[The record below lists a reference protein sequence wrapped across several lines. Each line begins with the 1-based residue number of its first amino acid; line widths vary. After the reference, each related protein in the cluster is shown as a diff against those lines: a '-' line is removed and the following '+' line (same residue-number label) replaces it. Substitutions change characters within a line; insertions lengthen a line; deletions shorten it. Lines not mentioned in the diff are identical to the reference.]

1 MSAKKSWRLTTA
13 FVSSVTRPGR
23 YGDRRGGHGLTLRVK
38 PTQRGGWSKTWSQ
51 RIRINGKPFQPG
63 LGSYPV
69 VTLARAREKALDNAR
84 RVERGEDISKPQ
96 TPVPTVH
103 EAFDLVIANRSPK
116 WTGENTL
123 SNWLRSKRVFDE
135 IGSTPVSAVKSRQV
149 QDIIGGIL
157 HQNQNKAYKAR
168 SHLSTVMKWA
178 MVQEYRSTNPAPPDI
193 TNVFGRPSPAVHH
206 RTMLYKDLG
215 EALAKVRDAEN
226 IWWANRLALI
236 FLALTGVR
244 SKNVRL
250 ATWAEIDIPNACW
263 TLSSTRMKARK
274 AHQVPLSRQALQVL
288 AYAKLLGSGTDLIFP
303 PERAHHI
310 QSSNLAKLTTKL
322 NITSSP
328 HGFRQCITNWAR
340 GSRKRYAK
348 GAVEMLIA
356 HVPSKAS
363 REAYETDDFYDLRVP
378 IMQDWADFISKTMG
392 SIIPPIKRGPAEKVL
407 AHTPPN
413 VERTS
418 LNDDFIEPRCP
429 TIQESDDSL
438 SQTMDPATPA
448 HQQPSPTYETK
459 PKSRA
464 KKDSQKGGKSKAA
477 RKDLS
482 KPTRE
487 SPTDAT
493 RLPEKSNR
501 QKADRLTT
509 EESRRRNLE
518 HNAAKR
524 LRMKAAGLCLDC
536 RAASRPGKTRCQ
548 NCADNKQLED
558 KQRRRAKNPE
568 IAADYLTETMG
579 PVISPMDK

>member
-1 MSAKKSWRLTTA
+1 MH
-13 FVSSVTRPGR
+13 SVTRPGR
-23 YGDRRGGHGLTLRVK
+23 YGDRRGGHGLSLRVE
-38 PTQRGGWSKTWSQ
+38 PTESSGWSKTWSQ
-51 RIRINGKPFQPG
+51 RVRINGKPFQPG

-84 RVERGEDISKPQ
+84 RVERGEDIRKPQ
-96 TPVPTVH
+96 TPVPTLF
-103 EAFDLVIANRSPK
+103 EAFDIVIAKRLPK

-123 SNWLRSKRVFDE
+123 SNWLRSKKVFEE
-135 IGSTPVSAVKSRQV
+135 IGSTPVSEVKSKQV
-149 QDIIGGIL
+149 QDILAGIL
-157 HQNQNKAYKAR
+157 HQNQDKAYKAR

-193 TNVFGRPSPAVHH
+193 TDVFGKPSPPVHH
-206 RTMLYKDLG
+206 RTMPYKDLG
-215 EALAKVRDAEN
+215 EALAKLRDAEK

-250 ATWAEIDIPNACW
+250 ATWAEIDLPNACW
-263 TLSSTRMKARK
+263 TLPSTRMKARK
-274 AHQVPLSRQALQVL
+274 AHQVPLSRQALEIL
-288 AYAKLLGSGTDLIFP
+288 EYAKLFGNGNELVFP
-303 PERAHHI
+303 PNRAHHI
-310 QSSNLAKLTTKL
+310 QASNLAKLPTKL

-340 GSRKRYAK
+340 GSKKRYAK

-378 IMQDWADFISKTMG
+378 IMQDWADFISKTIG
-392 SIIPPIKRGPAEKVL
+392 PIIPPIKRGPAEKVL

-418 LNDDFIEPRCP
+418 LNDDFIEPRRP

-464 KKDSQKGGKSKAA
+464 KKDSQKGGNSKAA

-493 RLPEKSNR
+493 RPPEKSNR
-501 QKADRLTT
+501 QKADRLTP

-518 HNAAKR
+518 CKAAKR

-548 NCADNKQLED
+548 NCADNRQLED
-558 KQRRRAKNPE
+558 KQRRRAKTPE
-568 IAADYLTETMG
+568 TAADYLTETMG